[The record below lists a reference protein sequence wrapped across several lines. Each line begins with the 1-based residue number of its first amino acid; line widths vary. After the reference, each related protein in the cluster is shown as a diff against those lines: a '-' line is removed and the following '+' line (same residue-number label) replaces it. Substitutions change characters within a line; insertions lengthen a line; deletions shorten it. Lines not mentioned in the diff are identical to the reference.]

1 MSDPRIV
8 IAWLVAFHLVGDFLF
23 PGRVGAAGSVSSG
36 PRTAGALLWHVI
48 VAGLCTLPVAAAFGA
63 AGLAYAGVTAATHL
77 VIDLVASA
85 LLRPTSA
92 PGARAASAGETDAE
106 DATHLGASWSPR
118 AGIVVLLDQLAHAG
132 VLLVAWRIF
141 LADAPVS
148 TAVSDA
154 ATSLAG
160 RMDPA
165 DFHGLVLAAVVG
177 FSIVV
182 VNVQAAALFV
192 GTLLKPGELPAG
204 GTLPPAVEHA
214 ATARQGY
221 RIHLG
226 PLSGAIE
233 PEPAPP
239 PVQASALAP
248 PLSVGRAIG
257 IFERL
262 LIAMLVVAHAEAA
275 VGLVIGVKT
284 IARFRQLDDRA
295 FAEYYLLGT
304 LASVS
309 VGVASGL
316 LARLVLQA

>member
-1 MSDPRIV
+1 MSDPRLT
-8 IAWLVAFHLVGDFLF
+8 IAWLVAFHLAGDFLF
-23 PGRVGAAGSVSSG
+23 QTRAGAAGSLSTG
-36 PRTAGALLWHVI
+36 NRTAAALSWHVL
-48 VAGLCTLPVAAAFGA
+48 VAGLCALPVALAFGA
-63 AGLAYAGVTAATHL
+63 SGLAYAGVTLGSHL
-77 VIDLVASA
+77 VIDLVASGQA
-85 LLRPTSA
+85 RPV
-92 PGARAASAGETDAE
+92 ASAGDRVRATGDEQAE
-106 DATHLGASWSPR
+106 ELTHLGASWSPR
-118 AGIVVLLDQLAHAG
+118 AGTIVLLDQLAHVA

-148 TAVSDA
+148 GTVADV

-160 RMDPA
+160 RMGSA
-165 DFHGLVLAAVVG
+165 DFHGLVLAVVVG

-192 GTLLKPGELPAG
+192 GTLLKPGGPPAAG
-204 GTLPPAVEHA
+204 NPPAVDHPA
-214 ATARQGY
+214 AHRQGY

-233 PEPAPP
+233 PDPAPSP
-239 PVQASALAP
+239 PDAPALAP

-275 VGLVIGVKT
+275 VALVIGVKT

-309 VGVASGL
+309 IGVGSGL
-316 LARLVLQA
+316 LARLVLQGT

>member
-8 IAWLVAFHLVGDFLF
+8 IAWLVAFHLAGDFLF
-23 PGRVGAAGSVSSG
+23 PARVGAAGTVTTGS
-36 PRTAGALLWHVI
+36 RTAGALSWHVI

-63 AGLAYAGVTAATHL
+63 AGLAYAGVTVGSHL
-77 VIDLVASA
+77 AIDLVAAA
-85 LLRPTSA
+85 LVRPVPPPGGA
-92 PGARAASAGETDAE
+92 PAAGGDTEAE
-106 DATHLGASWSPR
+106 AATHLGASWSPR
-118 AGIVVLLDQLAHAG
+118 AGVAVLLDQLAHAG

-160 RMDPA
+160 RTDPA
-165 DFHGLVLAAVVG
+165 AFHGLVLAAVVA

-192 GTLLKPGELPAG
+192 GTLLKPGELPPA
-204 GTLPPAVEHA
+204 GTLPPTVEH
-214 ATARQGY
+214 TAPVRQGY

-226 PLSGAIE
+226 PLSGTIE
-233 PEPAPP
+233 PEPAPS
-239 PVQASALAP
+239 PVQVPALAP

-262 LIAMLVVAHAEAA
+262 LIAMLVIAHAEAA
-275 VGLVIGVKT
+275 VALVIGVKT

-309 VGVASGL
+309 VGVGSGL